1 MAKHREKTVL
11 ERYMLESSSWSEGY
25 REFMEFFGKPL
36 GWLFVLQ
43 NGSHHLIRLDQ
54 KGHCSF
60 FAKSQANQASCSAF
74 LDKYF
79 EQLAERKEE
88 VNTLP
93 KFYHCGFGR
102 NGAIFALKHLG
113 GLRGFLILCAIAK
126 SERDVERYFGLFDRF
141 LQSEVE
147 LAYKSFELQN
157 FYETVHPRALA
168 LSTIHSVHRVMS
180 SSVKYLAAREST
192 LALLC
197 CLERTI
203 TSASSSTTQ
212 SPTP

>member
-79 EQLAERKEE
+79 EQLKNEK
-88 VNTLP
+88 
-93 KFYHCGFGR
+93 K
-102 NGAIFALKHLG
+102 K
-113 GLRGFLILCAIAK
+113 
-126 SERDVERYFGLFDRF
+126 
-141 LQSEVE
+141 
-147 LAYKSFELQN
+147 
-157 FYETVHPRALA
+157 
-168 LSTIHSVHRVMS
+168 
-180 SSVKYLAAREST
+180 
-192 LALLC
+192 
-197 CLERTI
+197 
-203 TSASSSTTQ
+203 
-212 SPTP
+212 